1 MSEVTFIFNILTILL
16 LLFIIVTLRKDIKR
30 SMTKTEKDEV
40 IVDTSTLIDGR
51 ILEVLNTGFLSYKLI
66 VPEFVIKELQ
76 KVADSE
82 DPLRRQRGRKGL
94 KTLRSLQKIE
104 GVNSEIIEDDF
115 STITYV
121 DEKIVELAKTKNYKI
136 LTVDY
141 NLNNVAKVHQLQVL
155 NINELA
161 KNLRPLFLPGEEIE
175 VKIVQKG
182 KEGSQGVGYLEDGT
196 MVGVEDGRRFLGN
209 KLKCLVSRILQ
220 TDAGRM
226 VFARPKSYGLDRV
239 GAPKQFIRLPQILP
253 WQRKRPNNFKNNHY
267 YQGSQNH
274 NHNNNINNNNKK
286 SV

>member
-1 MSEVTFIFNILTILL
+1 MTEGLYILNFITIIL
-16 LLFIIVTLRKDIKR
+16 LLFILLTLRKDIKQ
-30 SMTKTEKDEV
+30 SLVKSEKDEV
-40 IVDTSTLIDGR
+40 IVDTSTLIDAR
-51 ILEVLNTGFLSYKLI
+51 ILEVLNTGFLSYKLLI
-66 VPEFVIKELQ
+66 PEFVVKELQ
-76 KVADSE
+76 KVADSP

-104 GVNSEIIEDDF
+104 GVNSEIIEEDF
-115 STITYV
+115 PEISYV
-121 DEKIVELAKTKNYKI
+121 DEKIVELAKTKTYKI

-196 MVGVEDGRRFLGN
+196 MVVVEDGRRFLGN

-239 GAPKQFIRLPQILP
+239 GAPKQFIKLPSILP
-253 WQRKRPNNFKNNHY
+253 WQKKKPNNYRNNNY
-267 YQGSQNH
+267 YHNN
-274 NHNNNINNNNKK
+274 NHNNNQK
-286 SV
+286 SAQ